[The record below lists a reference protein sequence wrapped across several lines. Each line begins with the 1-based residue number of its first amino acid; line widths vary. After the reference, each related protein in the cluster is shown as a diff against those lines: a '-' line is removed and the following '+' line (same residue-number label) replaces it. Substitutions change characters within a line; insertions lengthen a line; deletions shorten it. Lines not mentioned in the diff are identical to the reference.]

1 MPQNNYNIELN
12 QGDTFSLNL
21 TVKNPSGSLKNL
33 TGYTAAMQLRP
44 SYSSNTVTESLSTA
58 NGEISIN
65 TSSSTVSLTLSAA
78 RTAAI
83 KVDMDAGIPPRT
95 RYVYDIELSDSSN
108 TVTKLMY
115 GEVIVYGEVTR

>member
-33 TGYTAAMQLRP
+33 TSHTARMQMRP

-65 TSSSTVSLTLSAA
+65 TTSSTVSLTLSAA

-83 KVDMDAGIPPRT
+83 TVDMDNGFPPRT
-95 RYVYDIELSDSSN
+95 KYVYDLELIDGSSA
-108 TVTKLMY
+108 VTKLIY
-115 GEVIVYGEVTR
+115 GEVTVYGEVTR

>member
-33 TGYTAAMQLRP
+33 TGYTARMQLRP
-44 SYSSNTVTESLSTA
+44 SYSSNTVTESLTTS

-65 TSSSTVSLTLSAA
+65 TTSSVVALTLSAT

-83 KVDMDAGIPPRT
+83 KVDMDAGMPPRT
-95 RYVYDIELSDSSN
+95 RYVYDLELVDSSS
-108 TVTKLMY
+108 VVSKLMY